1 MARRSSSLNRIDS
14 GLSREIGSQ
23 YDEVKKVADNLDA
36 INYVAEQDLAGL
48 IAALEAAVDFTGISV
63 VTVPVGTPASW
74 DPVNKVL
81 TVPVQKG
88 EQGDK
93 GLNGE
98 NGKSPMYEFTVDAF
112 GNLRYELVGY
122 TTDQTLPIII
132 EEW

>member
-36 INYVAEQDLAGL
+36 ITYVAEQDLAGL

-74 DPVNKVL
+74 DPANKVL

-98 NGKSPMYEFTVDAF
+98 NGKAPMYEFTVDVF

-122 TTDQTLPIII
+122 TTDHTLPIII

>member
-23 YDEVKKVADNLDA
+23 YDVVKKVADNLDA

-48 IAALEAAVDFTGISV
+48 IAALEAAVDFTGINV